1 VNALPNITAGND
13 VIACTSAP
21 VQLAANVANATGGTW
36 TTSGT
41 GTFFDANAL
50 ATLYYPSAA
59 DSIAGTVT
67 LTVTSTG
74 MAPCSAISDAL
85 TITFG
90 GGLSAQAGQ
99 DVTTCSTSPN
109 VVLAGNVA
117 GTTTGVWTTSG
128 TGSFSPNATDLN
140 ATYVPGAADF
150 VIGNIKLVLSTT
162 NNAGCPAGRDTLVV
176 SYHVPPT
183 VNAGADQLICNGIEP
198 IQLNGI
204 AQNDSALHWVTAGT
218 GSFSPDAHTANA
230 TYLPSLQDSING
242 GAYLILTAYGTG
254 TCANASDSLWI
265 GVGPT
270 RIANA
275 GSDMD
280 LCADGSPISLSGN
293 ITGVSGGT
301 WTTNGTGSF
310 LPDAT
315 ALNASY
321 VPSAP
326 DLVFAQLS
334 FVLTTTG
341 NMGCPAHSDTMT
353 VSLHQPATV
362 NAGLDVTTC
371 NSSADV
377 QLDGTFSGASGV
389 VWSTLG
395 SGNFLPNNTTANAVY
410 QPSASDSTQQFVDL
424 VLTTTG
430 DLYCAAA
437 KDTMRI
443 SFVNP
448 LAAAFTTGAACTGS
462 PTNFTDA
469 STTTGAPIIGWNW
482 SLGNGTTAAGQ
493 QASAAY
499 TTAGQYTVTL
509 TVFAQNGCS
518 ASTSQTVQVMASPT
532 AGFSISGDAY
542 TDEPVVIT
550 DESSGGSSWQYDFG
564 DGSGSLL
571 QQPNHTYTDP
581 GQYIIM
587 QTVSNAA
594 GCRAQDSIL
603 VSIKLNKVVPPKLPD
618 AFSPNGDG
626 VNDIF
631 YVRGGPFET
640 LHLRIY
646 NGWGELIF
654 ETTDPTFGWDGTYKG
669 KPEINGVYVYSVVA
683 TSVDGQEHDRS
694 GKVTLI
700 R

>member
-1 VNALPNITAGND
+1 AV
-13 VIACTSAP
+13 
-21 VQLAANVANATGGTW
+21 
-36 TTSGT
+36 
-41 GTFFDANAL
+41 
-50 ATLYYPSAA
+50 
-59 DSIAGTVT
+59 
-67 LTVTSTG
+67 
-74 MAPCSAISDAL
+74 SDAL

-109 VVLAGNVA
+109 VGLAGSVA

-128 TGSFSPNATDLN
+128 TGSFSPSATDLN
-140 ATYVPGAADF
+140 ATYIPGAADF
-150 VIGNIKLVLSTT
+150 VIGNINLVLSTT

-198 IQLNGI
+198 IQLNAI
-204 AQNDSALHWVTAGT
+204 AQNDSAVHWVSAGT
-218 GSFSPDAHTANA
+218 GTFSPDANSANA
-230 TYLPSLQDSING
+230 TYLPSAQDSING
-242 GAYLILTAYGTG
+242 GVYLIITAYGTG
-254 TCANASDSLWI
+254 TCANAADSLWI

-270 RIANA
+270 RIASA
-275 GSDMD
+275 GNDMD
-280 LCADGSPISLSGN
+280 LCADGTPIALAGN

-301 WTTNGTGSF
+301 WTTNGSGSF

-315 ALNASY
+315 ALNATY

-326 DLVFAQLS
+326 DLMFPQLS

-341 NMGCPAHSDTMT
+341 NMGCPAHSDTMQ
-353 VSLHQPATV
+353 VNLHQPSTV
-362 NAGLDVTTC
+362 NAGQDITTC
-371 NSSADV
+371 DASADV
-377 QLDGTFSGASGV
+377 QLAGTFTGATGV
-389 VWSTLG
+389 QWSTLG
-395 SGNFLPNNTTANAVY
+395 SGTFTPNTTTANAVY
-410 QPSASDSTQQFVDL
+410 QPSAADSAQQHVDL

-437 KDTMRI
+437 VDTVRI

-448 LAAAFTTGAACTGS
+448 LNAAFTIGPACAGMQTA
-462 PTNFTDA
+462 FTDA
-469 STTTGAPIIGWNW
+469 STTSGAPIIGWNW
-482 SLGNGTTAAGQ
+482 DFGNGSTGAGQ
-493 QASAAY
+493 QAGTPY
-499 TTAGQYTVTL
+499 GTAGPYTVTL

-518 ASTSQTVQVMASPT
+518 ATASQVVNVMNSPT

-542 TDEPVVIT
+542 VDEPVVIT
-550 DESSGGSSWQYDFG
+550 DESSGASAWQYDFG
-564 DGSGSLL
+564 DNTGSLM
-571 QQPNHTYTDP
+571 QQPNHSYGES
-581 GQYIIM
+581 GQYIIV

-594 GCRAQDSIL
+594 GCSAQDSIL
-603 VSIKLNKVVPPKLPD
+603 VSIKDNKIVPPKLPD

-640 LHLRIY
+640 IHLRIY
-646 NGWGELIF
+646 NGWGEMIF
-654 ETTDPTFGWDGTYKG
+654 ETEDPEFGWDGTYNG

-683 TSVDGQEHDRS
+683 TSVDGQDYDRS